1 MSNLYIFDSATGE
14 NLGPY
19 PVAVGIIGGRGETD
33 VILAPGPTPFP
44 HYAIIHSEDGNVSFT
59 SLSASSGMSIAAT
72 LLDPNFFSV
81 PYIEE
86 FNPNNTVGT
95 RASAV
100 IWGISA
106 AAAVAFM
113 ILCFWSL
120 HQYKRRQAQRNAAVL
135 PVENAGV
142 HRPGEEIDFELPAYT
157 STPEYANYIHPEDL
171 AHIQRVN
178 NLSLA
183 NQDSNNPPGESPEG
197 GANADVG
204 QAEGDAA
211 GSEASLETPSS
222 ESPSTIV
229 TIPSEVIPTDE
240 PPAYYKDDDDRA

>member
-1 MSNLYIFDSATGE
+1 M
-14 NLGPY
+14 
-19 PVAVGIIGGRGETD
+19 GGQGETD

-44 HYAIIHSEDGNVSFT
+44 HYAIIHSDDGNVSFT
-59 SLSASSGMSIAAT
+59 GLSTNSGMNITAT
-72 LLDPNFFSV
+72 RLDPTFFSV
-81 PYIEE
+81 QDIEE
-86 FNPNNTVGT
+86 YSPNNSVGRRT
-95 RASAV
+95 SAV

-106 AAAVAFM
+106 AAAMAFV
-113 ILCFWSL
+113 ILCFFSL
-120 HQYKRRQAQRNAAVL
+120 RQYKRRQAQRNAAVL

-183 NQDSNNPPGESPEG
+183 NQDSNNPPGEGPEEG
-197 GANADVG
+197 SANADMG
-204 QAEGDAA
+204 QAEGDAT

-229 TIPSEVIPTDE
+229 AIPSEDIPTDE
-240 PPAYYKDDDDRA
+240 PPAYYKDDDDRP